1 MFTADGLSKDPE
13 MGTEGQTIEYDTGNG
28 KTLSIPKLN
37 LSVIYMQQKKL
48 NRKKKS
54 DESDR
59 QDIYEIKANKS
70 A

>member
-37 LSVIYMQQKKL
+37 LSVIYMQ
-48 NRKKKS
+48 
-54 DESDR
+54 
-59 QDIYEIKANKS
+59 
-70 A
+70 